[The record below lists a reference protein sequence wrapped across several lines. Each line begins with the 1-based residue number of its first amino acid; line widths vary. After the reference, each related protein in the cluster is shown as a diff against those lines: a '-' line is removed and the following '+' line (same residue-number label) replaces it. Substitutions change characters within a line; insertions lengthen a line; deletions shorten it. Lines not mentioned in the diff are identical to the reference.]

1 MFQLIRYRIGSR
13 DAAHRVVPP
22 KLFCASLEVTP
33 EYWRDS
39 IPERANFLPSPSTRS
54 DGAPSVGFLA
64 RDGFHDHP
72 NDNKY
77 GSRFAEEGALEQ
89 KATG

>member
-1 MFQLIRYRIGSR
+1 MFQLIRYRIGNR

-39 IPERANFLPSPSTRS
+39 IPERAIVCHRR
-54 DGAPSVGFLA
+54 GAPGLRAAAF
-64 RDGFHDHP
+64 
-72 NDNKY
+72 
-77 GSRFAEEGALEQ
+77 
-89 KATG
+89 